1 MMDRP
6 IKKKFWNTRRIIW
19 SVGIVVIVFL
29 ALYVLL
35 SASGGS
41 TLRVEAEKLTI
52 STVKFDKFQEFIFVN
67 SIVTPIKTIY
77 LDAEEG
83 GRVEEIL
90 VEEGS
95 FVHKGD
101 SILHLDNTDLHLDIM
116 YREAQLF
123 EHINNLRNTRLAIE
137 QQSLSIRGQLLEVDY
152 QIQITK
158 RELGRCETMYE
169 KNLISKD
176 EFDQARDNYDFWVKK
191 HELTIETQRQDSILR
206 AIQVRQLESSV
217 ERMQENLKVVK
228 KKLENLVLTAPIT
241 GQLTSLNAEVGE
253 SKHRGERLGQ
263 IDVLDGF
270 KLRAEVD
277 EYYISRISIN
287 QKGTVE
293 ITGTSYDLNIT
304 KVYPEVKNG
313 RFQIDMEFVG
323 GEPDDIRR
331 GQTVKIN
338 LALGDLSDAILIA
351 RGGFY
356 QKTGGRWAFVLDESG
371 NFATRRN
378 IEIGRQNPR
387 VYEVLSGLEPGE
399 KVITSSYDNIEHFD
413 RIVFKN

>member
-6 IKKKFWNTRRIIW
+6 IKKKFWNLRRIIW

-52 STVKFDKFQEFIFVN
+52 STVKFDKFQEFIFEN
-67 SIVTPIKTIY
+67 GIVTPITTIY

-101 SILHLDNTDLHLDIM
+101 SILLLDNTDLHLDIM

-123 EHINNLRNTRLAIE
+123 EQINNLRNTRLAIE
-137 QQSLSIRGQLLEVDY
+137 QQSLSIRGQILEVDY
-152 QIQITK
+152 QIQLSQ
-158 RELGRCETMYE
+158 REYEQSKTMYE

-176 EFDQARDNYDFWVKK
+176 EYDKARDNYDLWIKK
-191 HELTIETQRQDSILR
+191 RELTIESQRQDSILR
-206 AIQVRQLESSV
+206 AIQVDQLEKSV
-217 ERMQENLKVVK
+217 IRMQENLKVVQQK
-228 KKLENLVLTAPIT
+228 QENLVLTAPIT

-277 EYYISRISIN
+277 EYYISRISID
-287 QKGTVE
+287 QKGSVE

-313 RFQIDMEFVG
+313 RFQIDLEFVG
-323 GEPDDIRR
+323 DEPDDIRR

-338 LALGDLSDAILIA
+338 LALGDLSEAVLIA

-356 QKTGGRWAFVLDESG
+356 QKTGGRWAFVLDKSG

-378 IEIGRQNPR
+378 IEIGRQNPQ

>member
-19 SVGIVVIVFL
+19 SLGIIVIVFL
-29 ALYVLL
+29 ALYVLI
-35 SASGGS
+35 SAGGGS
-41 TLRVEAEKLTI
+41 TLRVEAEKMTI
-52 STVKFDKFQEFIFVN
+52 STVKFDKFQEFIFEN
-67 SIVTPIKTIY
+67 GIVTPIKTIY

-83 GRVEEIL
+83 GRVKEIL

-95 FVHKGD
+95 FIHKGD
-101 SILHLDNTDLHLDIM
+101 SILLLDNTDLHLDIM

-123 EHINNLRNTRLAIE
+123 EQINNLRNTRLAIE
-137 QQSLSIRGQLLEVDY
+137 QQSLSIRGQILEVDY
-152 QIQITK
+152 QIQLSK
-158 RELGRCETMYE
+158 REFEQCETMYE

-176 EFDQARDNYDFWVKK
+176 EYDQARDNYDFWKK
-191 HELTIETQRQDSILR
+191 KRELTIETQRQDSILR
-206 AIQVRQLESSV
+206 AIQVEQLESSV

-228 KKLENLVLTAPIT
+228 QKLENLVLTAPIT

-287 QKGTVE
+287 QKGSVE
-293 ITGTSYDLNIT
+293 ITGTNYDLNIT

-313 RFQIDMEFVG
+313 RFQIDLEFIG
-323 GEPDDIRR
+323 DEPDDIRR

-356 QKTGGRWAFVLDESG
+356 QKTGGRWAFVLDESE

-378 IEIGRQNPR
+378 IEIGRQNPQ

>member
-6 IKKKFWNTRRIIW
+6 IKKKFWNLRRIIW

-41 TLRVEAEKLTI
+41 TLRVEAEKMTI
-52 STVKFDKFQEFIFVN
+52 STVKFDKFQEFIFEN
-67 SIVTPIKTIY
+67 GIVTPIKTIY

-83 GRVEEIL
+83 GRIEEIL

-101 SILHLDNTDLHLDIM
+101 SILRLDNTDLHLDIM

-158 RELGRCETMYE
+158 REFGQCETMHE

-287 QKGTVE
+287 QKGSVE

-313 RFQIDMEFVG
+313 RFQIDLEFVG

>member
-6 IKKKFWNTRRIIW
+6 IKKKFWNIRRIIW
-19 SVGIVVIVFL
+19 SVGIIVIVFL

-35 SASGGS
+35 SAGGGS
-41 TLRVEAEKLTI
+41 TLRVEAEKMTI
-52 STVKFDKFQEFIFVN
+52 STVKFDKFQEFIFEN
-67 SIVTPIKTIY
+67 GIVTPIKTIY

-83 GRVEEIL
+83 GRVEALL

-101 SILHLDNTDLHLDIM
+101 SILLLDNTDLHLDIM

-123 EHINNLRNTRLAIE
+123 EQINNLRNTRLAIE
-137 QQSLSIRGQLLEVDY
+137 QQSLSIRGQILEVDY
-152 QIQITK
+152 QIQLSK
-158 RELGRCETMYE
+158 REYEQSKTMYE

-176 EFDQARDNYDFWVKK
+176 EYDKACDNYDFWAKK
-191 HELTIETQRQDSILR
+191 RELTIETQRQDSILR
-206 AIQVRQLESSV
+206 AIQVLQLETSV

-228 KKLENLVLTAPIT
+228 QKQENLVLTAPIT

-277 EYYISRISIN
+277 EYYISRISID
-287 QKGTVE
+287 QKGSVE

-313 RFQIDMEFVG
+313 RFQIDLEFMG

-356 QKTGGRWAFVLDESG
+356 QKTGGRWAFVLDKSG

-378 IEIGRQNPR
+378 IEIGRQNPQ